1 MGGVHNPVSKPARNL
16 SWFKIHLRAFH
27 TLSASSMVRKAVWS
41 DASLIMRSSRLRYL
55 NVTTRMC

>member
-1 MGGVHNPVSKPARNL
+1 
-16 SWFKIHLRAFH
+16 
-27 TLSASSMVRKAVWS
+27 LSASSMVRKAVWS